1 MPSTDSLHDPARA
14 TENFS
19 WREFYCPLAKSLPL
33 TDLAFHH
40 VSKLQLLREEL
51 GRGLKVNS
59 GYRSPEHNAR
69 VGGATQSMHLEF
81 ATDVTPVAITA
92 RDQWRPGGSA
102 LVMWCDRIAGI
113 AEDLGFSGIGRYD
126 SFVHLDCRAFIQRPQ
141 ARWDKRDGQDA

>member
-51 GRGLKVNS
+51 GRGLRVNS
-59 GYRSPEHNAR
+59 GYRSPEHNVR

-81 ATDVTPVAITA
+81 ASDVTPISPFGNDEERV
-92 RDQWRPGGSA
+92 DW
-102 LVMWCDRIAGI
+102 LDKIASI
-113 AEDLGFSGIGRYD
+113 AEDLGFSGIGRYN
-126 SFVHLDCRAFIQRPQ
+126 SFVHLDCRAFIDRPQ
-141 ARWDKRDGQDA
+141 ARWSVTGSTI

>member
-33 TDLAFHH
+33 TDLAYHH
-40 VSKLQLLREEL
+40 GSKLQLLREEL
-51 GRGLKVNS
+51 GRGLRVNS

-81 ATDVTPVAITA
+81 ASDVTPTGVIGDEGVTLETIA
-92 RDQWRPGGSA
+92 R
-102 LVMWCDRIAGI
+102 I

>member
-1 MPSTDSLHDPARA
+1 MPYELNPEQA

-33 TDLAFHH
+33 TDLALHH
-40 VSKLQLLREEL
+40 VTKLQILREEL

-81 ATDVTPVAITA
+81 ASDVTPVGVIGDEGLTLETIA
-92 RDQWRPGGSA
+92 R
-102 LVMWCDRIAGI
+102 I

-126 SFVHLDCRAFIQRPQ
+126 SCVHLDGRACNQRPQ
-141 ARWDKRDGQDA
+141 ARWDKRS

>member
-33 TDLAFHH
+33 TDLAVHH
-40 VSKLQLLREEL
+40 VSKLQLLREGL
-51 GRGLKVNS
+51 GRGLRVNS
-59 GYRSPEHNAR
+59 GYRSPEHNVR

-81 ATDVTPVAITA
+81 ASDVTPISPFGDDEERV
-92 RDQWRPGGSA
+92 DW
-102 LVMWCDRIAGI
+102 LDKIASI
-113 AEDLGFSGIGRYD
+113 AEDLGFSGIGRYN
-126 SFVHLDCRAFIQRPQ
+126 SFVHLDCRAFIDRPQ

>member
-51 GRGLKVNS
+51 GRGLRVNS
-59 GYRSPEHNAR
+59 GYRSPEHNVR

-81 ATDVTPVAITA
+81 ASDVTPISPFGNDEERV
-92 RDQWRPGGSA
+92 DW
-102 LVMWCDRIAGI
+102 LDKIASI
-113 AEDLGFSGIGRYD
+113 AEDLGFSGIGRYN
-126 SFVHLDCRAFIQRPQ
+126 SFVHLDCRAFIDRPQ

>member
-40 VSKLQLLREEL
+40 VSKLQLLSEEL
-51 GRGLKVNS
+51 GRGLRVNS
-59 GYRSPEHNAR
+59 GYRSPEHNVR

-81 ATDVTPVAITA
+81 ASDVTPISPFGNDEERV
-92 RDQWRPGGSA
+92 DW
-102 LVMWCDRIAGI
+102 LDKIASI
-113 AEDLGFSGIGRYD
+113 AEDLGFSGIGRYN
-126 SFVHLDCRAFIQRPQ
+126 SFVHLDCRAFIDRPQ

>member
-1 MPSTDSLHDPARA
+1 MPNEHNPAQA
-14 TENFS
+14 TANFS

-33 TDLAFHH
+33 TDLALHH
-40 VSKLQLLREEL
+40 VSKLQILRDQL
-51 GRGLKVNS
+51 GHGIKVNS

-81 ATDVTPVAITA
+81 ASDVAPLRTSGNTSMTLWSH
-92 RDQWRPGGSA
+92 R
-102 LVMWCDRIAGI
+102 LVKIAEI

-141 ARWDKRDGQDA
+141 ARWDKRS

>member
-51 GRGLKVNS
+51 GRALES
-59 GYRSPEHNAR
+59 IAAIAR
-69 VGGATQSMHLEF
+69 PSIM
-81 ATDVTPVAITA
+81 
-92 RDQWRPGGSA
+92 PG
-102 LVMWCDRIAGI
+102 
-113 AEDLGFSGIGRYD
+113 
-126 SFVHLDCRAFIQRPQ
+126 
-141 ARWDKRDGQDA
+141 

>member
-1 MPSTDSLHDPARA
+1 MPYELNPEQA

-33 TDLAFHH
+33 TDLALHH
-40 VSKLQLLREEL
+40 VTKLQILREEL

-81 ATDVTPVAITA
+81 ATDVTPVAIT
-92 RDQWRPGGSA
+92 GA

-141 ARWDKRDGQDA
+141 ARWDKRS

>member
-1 MPSTDSLHDPARA
+1 MPNEHNPAQA

-33 TDLAFHH
+33 TDLALHH
-40 VSKLQLLREEL
+40 VSKLQILREEL

-81 ATDVTPVAITA
+81 ASDVTPLGVASDEA
-92 RDQWRPGGSA
+92 RA
-102 LVMWCDRIAGI
+102 ECLDRIARI
-113 AEDLGFSGIGRYD
+113 AEKLGFSGIGRYD

-141 ARWDKRDGQDA
+141 ARWDKRS

>member
-1 MPSTDSLHDPARA
+1 MPYELNPEQA

-33 TDLAFHH
+33 TDLALHH
-40 VSKLQLLREEL
+40 VTKLQLLREEL
-51 GRGLKVNS
+51 ARGLKVNS

-81 ATDVTPVAITA
+81 ASDVTPLGIASDEA
-92 RDQWRPGGSA
+92 RVEC
-102 LVMWCDRIAGI
+102 LDRIARI
-113 AEDLGFSGIGRYD
+113 AEKLGFSGIGRYD

-141 ARWDKRDGQDA
+141 ARWDKRS

>member
-1 MPSTDSLHDPARA
+1 MPYELNPAQA

-33 TDLAFHH
+33 TDLALHH
-40 VSKLQLLREEL
+40 VIKLQFLREEL
-51 GRGLKVNS
+51 ARGLKVNS

-81 ATDVTPVAITA
+81 ASDVTPLGVASDEA
-92 RDQWRPGGSA
+92 RVEC
-102 LVMWCDRIAGI
+102 LDRIARI
-113 AEDLGFSGIGRYD
+113 AEKLGFSGIGRYD

-141 ARWDKRDGQDA
+141 ARWDKRS